1 MAPLDPMTEN
11 ASAPATDAGAAS
23 TNNTASSSPEAPKWI
38 YEEVIP
44 AIGSRVR
51 SLHLLKQSGGRR
63 SVLLFSEEAAM
74 VAEKGRFGGVKVYRV
89 DYPKGL
95 LLNES
100 SCPHCGQMIQEPVG
114 KIAHLAKGAKRPAAA
129 KTEPAEGSKNNPDP
143 LAYARDM
150 KLLRAR
156 ARVQPGGKGPI
167 KNRPAAKT
175 LRKKHGIKD

>member
-1 MAPLDPMTEN
+1 MTETN
-11 ASAPATDAGAAS
+11 VPSAAETGGATAAMTATGGNNSKDTSAPA
-23 TNNTASSSPEAPKWI
+23 EAPKWI

-44 AIGSRVR
+44 AIGTRVR
-51 SLHLLKQSGGRR
+51 SLHLLKQKGGRR

-100 SCPHCGQMIQEPVG
+100 DCPHCGKMIQEPVG
-114 KIAHLAKGAKRPAAA
+114 KIAHLAKDKGKASAPKEEETG
-129 KTEPAEGSKNNPDP
+129 KKPDP

-150 KLLRAR
+150 KTLRAR
-156 ARVQPGGKGPI
+156 AKAQPG
-167 KNRPAAKT
+167 
-175 LRKKHGIKD
+175 

>member
-1 MAPLDPMTEN
+1 MTDN
-11 ASAPATDAGAAS
+11 ASTPAAS
-23 TNNTASSSPEAPKWI
+23 QPPAAEAPKWI

-51 SLHLLKQSGGRR
+51 SLHLLKQTGGRR

-74 VAEKGRFGGVKVYRV
+74 VAEKGRLGGVKVYRV

-100 SCPHCGQMIQEPVG
+100 NCPHCHKMIQEPVG
-114 KIAHLAKGAKRPAAA
+114 KVAHLVKGGKKAPAPEPEAPAA
-129 KTEPAEGSKNNPDP
+129 EAEASDKKADT

-150 KLLRAR
+150 KTLRAR
-156 ARVQPGGKGPI
+156 AKAQPGGKGPI
-167 KNRPAAKT
+167 KDRPAAQK
-175 LRKKHGIKD
+175 LRKKHGLK

>member
-1 MAPLDPMTEN
+1 MTETVTPSQ
-11 ASAPATDAGAAS
+11 AAATTS
-23 TNNTASSSPEAPKWI
+23 TNHATAEAPKWI

-51 SLHLLKQSGGRR
+51 SLHLLKQTGGRR

-100 SCPHCGQMIQEPVG
+100 NCPHCGKMIQEPVG
-114 KIAHLAKGAKRPAAA
+114 KVARLANGKKSAA
-129 KTEPAEGSKNNPDP
+129 KEEPATEEAPSKADT

-150 KLLRAR
+150 KTLRAR
-156 ARVQPGGKGPI
+156 AKAQPGGKGPI
-167 KNRPAAKT
+167 KNRPAAQK
-175 LRKKHGIKD
+175 LRKKHGLK

>member
-1 MAPLDPMTEN
+1 MTEN
-11 ASAPATDAGAAS
+11 AATPAAS
-23 TNNTASSSPEAPKWI
+23 NSTSTEAPKWI

-51 SLHLLKQSGGRR
+51 SLHLLKQKGGRR

-74 VAEKGRFGGVKVYRV
+74 VAEKGRLGGVKVYRV

-100 SCPHCGQMIQEPVG
+100 NCPHCGKMIQEPVG
-114 KIAHLAKGAKRPAAA
+114 KVAHLASGKKAPAAE
-129 KTEPAEGSKNNPDP
+129 EPAAEKAEEAGDKGDV

-150 KLLRAR
+150 KTLRAR
-156 ARVQPGGKGPI
+156 AKAQPGGKGPI
-167 KNRPAAKT
+167 KNRPAAQK
-175 LRKKHGIKD
+175 LRKKHGLK

>member
-1 MAPLDPMTEN
+1 MTDN
-11 ASAPATDAGAAS
+11 ASTSAAPQPPAA
-23 TNNTASSSPEAPKWI
+23 EAPKWI

-51 SLHLLKQSGGRR
+51 SLHLLKQKGGRR

-74 VAEKGRFGGVKVYRV
+74 VAEKGRMGGVKVYRV

-100 SCPHCGQMIQEPVG
+100 NCPHCGKMIQEPVG
-114 KIAHLAKGAKRPAAA
+114 KVAHLAKGKKAPAAETPA
-129 KTEPAEGSKNNPDP
+129 AEPEDSEKKSDP

-150 KLLRAR
+150 KTLRAR
-156 ARVQPGGKGPI
+156 AKAQPGGKGPI
-167 KNRPAAKT
+167 KNRPAAQK
-175 LRKKHGIKD
+175 LRKKHGLK

>member
-1 MAPLDPMTEN
+1 MTDNVNTSGSSPAP
-11 ASAPATDAGAAS
+11 
-23 TNNTASSSPEAPKWI
+23 SPEAPKWI

-51 SLHLLKQSGGRR
+51 SLHLLKQTGGRR

-74 VAEKGRFGGVKVYRV
+74 VAEKGRLGGVKVYRV

-100 SCPHCGQMIQEPVG
+100 NCPHCGKMIQEPVG
-114 KIAHLAKGAKRPAAA
+114 KVAHLASGKKAAATEEEAPAADEKPDDSA
-129 KTEPAEGSKNNPDP
+129 SKADV

-150 KLLRAR
+150 KTLRAR
-156 ARVQPGGKGPI
+156 AKAQPGGKGPI
-167 KNRPAAKT
+167 KNRPAAQK
-175 LRKKHGIKD
+175 LRKKHGLK

>member
-1 MAPLDPMTEN
+1 MTDN
-11 ASAPATDAGAAS
+11 ASTPAAS
-23 TNNTASSSPEAPKWI
+23 RPPAAEAPKWI

-51 SLHLLKQSGGRR
+51 SLHLLKQTGGRR

-74 VAEKGRFGGVKVYRV
+74 VAEKGRLGGVKVYRV

-100 SCPHCGQMIQEPVG
+100 NCPHCHKMIQEPVG
-114 KIAHLAKGAKRPAAA
+114 KVAHLVKGGKKAPAP
-129 KTEPAEGSKNNPDP
+129 EAEAESSEKPDT

-150 KLLRAR
+150 KTLRAR
-156 ARVQPGGKGPI
+156 AKAQPGGKGPI
-167 KNRPAAKT
+167 KNRPAAQK
-175 LRKKHGIKD
+175 LRKKHGLK